1 MKIDEFCS
9 AYGQNVRPIDV
20 VCQQWTVCEID
31 RLLEKLDH
39 DFVGETVVF
48 GDALHGDG
56 IRDQIPKELHD
67 AFVGLMNEKANT
79 YGEMRKILAQRI
91 RDTDGSFLSLEDR
104 RPLGFISKLKGQI
117 GENEFRRHAGAVAQ
131 LAKSGSQE
139 AWDVV
144 VTQPDGAHEYVQVKL
159 YANPNKVIAHMQAV
173 QEKVAAGLIEGV
185 DGETVEQINFAI
197 PENIA
202 NEVHQRI
209 ADRFPELADIK
220 LHTIPLSAKAA
231 AGFVEEGLNNV
242 GPEQLEHLFDELIGG
257 MIVAGS
263 LHALVNGFLW
273 YKGAKEFTTAFEDV
287 IANTAL
293 SAAGIGIGLLA
304 ETLTSAVPVAAVVAI
319 GGRAVVSRF
328 ARSRW
333 NFADFLEESI
343 ESSESQVTA
352 LLKLDRMTAANEFRL
367 RLD

>member
-9 AYGQNVRPIDV
+9 SYGQNVRPIDEV
-20 VCQQWTVCEID
+20 FQQWTVCEID

-39 DFVGETVVF
+39 DFVGETVVI

-67 AFVGLMNEKANT
+67 AFVGLMKEKADT
-79 YGEMRKILAQRI
+79 YNKMRKILAENI
-91 RDTDGSFLSLEDR
+91 TDENGQFISLDDR
-104 RPLGFISKLKGQI
+104 RAINFISKLKGQI
-117 GENEFRRHAGAVAQ
+117 GENEFRKHAGVAAQ

-144 VTQPDGAHEYVQVKL
+144 ITQPDGAHEYVQVKL
-159 YANPNKVIAHMQAV
+159 YANPNQVIAHMHEV
-173 QEKVAAGLIEGV
+173 HEKVASGLIEGV
-185 DGETVEQINFAI
+185 GGETVEHINFAI

-209 ADRFPELADIK
+209 ADNFPELADIK

-242 GPEQLEHLFDELIGG
+242 GPEQLEHLFDELLGG
-257 MIVAGS
+257 LLIAGS

-273 YKGAKEFTTAFEDV
+273 YKGAKEVSTAFEDT

-304 ETLTSAVPVAAVVAI
+304 ETLTSTVPVAAIVAI
-319 GGRAVVSRF
+319 GGRAVFSRF

-333 NFADFLEESI
+333 DFADFLEASI
-343 ESSESQVTA
+343 ETSEIRVAA
-352 LLKLDRMTAANEFRL
+352 LLNLNSPTVVNPV
-367 RLD
+367 

>member
-9 AYGQNVRPIDV
+9 VYGQDVRPIDA

-31 RLLEKLDH
+31 RLLETLDH
-39 DFVGETVVF
+39 DFVGETVVI

-67 AFVGLMNEKANT
+67 AFVGLMNEKADN
-79 YGEMRKILAQRI
+79 YGEMRKILANQI
-91 RDTDGSFLSLEDR
+91 RDSDGTFLSLDDR

-117 GENEFRRHAGAVAQ
+117 GENEFRRHAGAAAQ

-144 VTQPDGAHEYVQVKL
+144 ITQPDGGHEYVQVKL
-159 YANPNKVIAHMQAV
+159 YTNPNQVIAQMQEV
-173 QEKVAAGLIEGV
+173 HEKVAAGLIEGV
-185 DGETVEQINFAI
+185 DGETVEHINFAI

-202 NEVHQRI
+202 NEVQQRI
-209 ADRFPELADIK
+209 TDRFPELADIK
-220 LHTIPLSAKAA
+220 LHTIPLSAKGA

-242 GPEQLEHLFDELIGG
+242 GPEQLEHLFNELLGG
-257 MIVAGS
+257 LLVAGS
-263 LHALVNGFLW
+263 LHVLVNGFLW
-273 YKGAKEFTTAFEDV
+273 YKGAKEFSTAFEDV
-287 IANTAL
+287 MANTAL

-304 ETLTSAVPVAAVVAI
+304 ETLTSAVPAAAVVAI
-319 GGRAVVSRF
+319 GGRAVLSRF

-333 NFADFLEESI
+333 DFADFLEESI
-343 ESSESQVTA
+343 ASSESQLAA
-352 LLKLDRMTAANEFRL
+352 LVNLEQIT
-367 RLD
+367 

>member
-1 MKIDEFCS
+1 MNIQEFS
-9 AYGQNVRPIDV
+9 SLYGQNVRPINA

-39 DFVGETVVF
+39 DFVGETVVI

-67 AFVGLMNEKANT
+67 AFIGLMKENAGT
-79 YGEMRKILAQRI
+79 YGEMRKTLAKHI
-91 RDTDGSFLSLEDR
+91 RDSDGTFFSLEDR
-104 RPLGFISKLKGQI
+104 RSLGFISKLKGQI
-117 GENEFRRHAGAVAQ
+117 GENEFRRHAGAAAQ
-131 LAKSGSQE
+131 LARSGSQE

-159 YANPNKVIAHMQAV
+159 YTNPNKVIAHMQTV
-173 QEKVAAGLIEGV
+173 HEKVAAGLIEGV
-185 DGETVEQINFAI
+185 DGETVEHINFAI

-202 NEVHQRI
+202 SEVQQRI

-242 GPEQLEHLFDELIGG
+242 GPEQLEHLFDELFGG
-257 MIVAGS
+257 LLVAGS
-263 LHALVNGFLW
+263 LHALVNGFLL
-273 YKGAKEFTTAFEDV
+273 YKGAKEFATAFEDV

-293 SAAGIGIGLLA
+293 SASGIGIGLLA

-343 ESSESQVTA
+343 ESSEAQIVA
-352 LLKLDRMTAANEFRL
+352 LVNMDGVEEAHDICL
-367 RLD
+367 RLA

>member
-1 MKIDEFCS
+1 
-9 AYGQNVRPIDV
+9 
-20 VCQQWTVCEID
+20 
-31 RLLEKLDH
+31 
-39 DFVGETVVF
+39 
-48 GDALHGDG
+48 
-56 IRDQIPKELHD
+56 
-67 AFVGLMNEKANT
+67 MNEKADN
-79 YGEMRKILAQRI
+79 YGEMRKILAKHI
-91 RDTDGSFLSLEDR
+91 RDSDGTFLSLDDR

-117 GENEFRRHAGAVAQ
+117 GENEFRRHAGAAAQ

-144 VTQPDGAHEYVQVKL
+144 ITQPDGGHEYVQVKL
-159 YANPNKVIAHMQAV
+159 YTNPNKVIAHMQEV
-173 QEKVAAGLIEGV
+173 HEKVAAGLIEGV
-185 DGETVEQINFAI
+185 DGETVEHINFAI

-202 NEVHQRI
+202 NEVQQRV

-220 LHTIPLSAKAA
+220 LHTIPLSAKTA

-242 GPEQLEHLFDELIGG
+242 GPEQLEHLFNELLGG
-257 MIVAGS
+257 LLVAGS

-273 YKGAKEFTTAFEDV
+273 YKGAKEFSTAFEDV

-304 ETLTSAVPVAAVVAI
+304 ETLTSAVPAAAVVAI
-319 GGRAVVSRF
+319 GGRAVLSRF

-343 ESSESQVTA
+343 ASSEFQLAALVNLEQVT
-352 LLKLDRMTAANEFRL
+352 
-367 RLD
+367 